1 MFACC
6 GNRGRCSVS
15 EEVCFPVFFEHRHL
29 SRLWQGG
36 VVFWYE
42 IPLSSE
48 FFDEDKRH
56 GVQPTYKKVK
66 GFQPL
71 QLTSI

>member
-1 MFACC
+1 M
-6 GNRGRCSVS
+6 
-15 EEVCFPVFFEHRHL
+15 FFEHRYL
-29 SRLWQGG
+29 SRLLQGC
-36 VVFWYE
+36 VVFWHE

-71 QLTSI
+71 QLTSIWSAVSPWFECFFPP

>member
-1 MFACC
+1 M
-6 GNRGRCSVS
+6 
-15 EEVCFPVFFEHRHL
+15 FFEHRHL
-29 SRLWQGG
+29 SRLWQGC
-36 VVFWYE
+36 VVCWYE

-48 FFDEDKRH
+48 FFDEDRRH
-56 GVQPTYKKVK
+56 GVQPTYKKLK